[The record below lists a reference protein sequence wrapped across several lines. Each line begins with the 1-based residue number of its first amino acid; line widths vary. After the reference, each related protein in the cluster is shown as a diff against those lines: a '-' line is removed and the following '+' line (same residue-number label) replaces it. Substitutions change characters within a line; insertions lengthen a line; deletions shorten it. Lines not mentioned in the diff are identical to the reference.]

1 MALEPRIRLGPYEI
15 LSPLGAG
22 GMGEVYQ
29 ARDTR
34 LERTVAVK
42 VLPSQLTSSAAA
54 RERFHREARAVAAL
68 QHPNICTIYDVG
80 ETDDHQHY
88 IVMELLDGETL
99 HQRLSHG
106 PIDIAQIV
114 DLGIGLADALDAAH
128 SHALIHRDIKPANIF
143 LTTRGPKIL
152 DFGLAKSVAPAAMAS
167 LQPTL
172 PGGAMLTDPG
182 STVGTVAYMSPEQL
196 RGEELDGRSDLF
208 SLGLV
213 LYEMATGRPAF
224 TGATSAVISAAI
236 LHQSPMP
243 ARQLRPD
250 LPAPLEQIIMK
261 MLEKDRD
268 IRCQTASELR
278 ADLKR
283 VKRDLDRSDHSN
295 RSNRSSVFGPLIV
308 APSTSVPSN
317 APLASSSDS
326 QILAALVKRHRGIVA
341 LTAVILLVA
350 VAGVLYTTMGTV
362 AEQERETST
371 ASLDNLEVVQLTT
384 SGSAERP
391 AISPDGRYV
400 AYIQREA
407 NAASLWIRQTATGS
421 NVQIVPPEAGI
432 NLLGATV
439 TPDGSFVDFVRNQPG
454 QPGSSLWRAP
464 FLGGTPRRLI
474 DDVSSPP
481 DWSPDGQR
489 LVFVRMN
496 ATNGMDSLV
505 VTGRDGADE
514 RVLATRRRPALFYN
528 GNRAGNP
535 SVRPAWSP
543 DGRTIALYGAVAGGS
558 EGVTQQQMI
567 FVDVATGAER
577 VVSLAAVGGEP
588 QGLAWLDG
596 ESLLANHS
604 AQGGAPEQLWRLSF
618 TDGRLSRLTN
628 DLNSYFGLSV
638 GPDRTT
644 LVTMR
649 SETRASIWV
658 GDGAAANGADVVA
671 PAPFSGRAT
680 LASVAWV
687 GEDLLYAS
695 TASGRAIVARLHVG
709 LGMPEELVS
718 NALEGRGTPDGRTV
732 VYRATEADREGLW
745 KVNADGRQPE
755 LLVPGQVRNPL
766 VLPNGRFVAFL
777 SSRRGALSPWIVSI
791 DGGEPVQVTTT
802 FAAEGTLDVSPD
814 SKTIVFAS
822 RDDQGRSITAVC
834 DLPACTSGRSLPVLV
849 GRRRWT
855 PDGRAIAYYDLATR
869 NIWIQSLEG
878 STPRQLTHFTD
889 GREIADFAWSHDGKR
904 LAISRVSTN
913 NDIVLFRGLR

>member
-1 MALEPRIRLGPYEI
+1 MRAGTRLGPYEI
-15 LSPLGAG
+15 VAAIGSG
-22 GMGEVYQ
+22 GMGEIYK
-29 ARDTR
+29 ARDKRLARDVALKLLAAHSTDSTR
-34 LERTVAVK
+34 
-42 VLPSQLTSSAAA
+42 A
-54 RERFHREARAVAAL
+54 RERFTREAQAVAAL

-106 PIDIAQIV
+106 PIAIAQIV

-128 SHALIHRDIKPANIF
+128 GHALIHRDIKPANIF

-172 PGGAMLTDPG
+172 PAGAMLTDPG

-278 ADLKR
+278 ADLRR
-283 VKRDLDRSDHSN
+283 VKRDFDRSDHSN
-295 RSNRSSVFGPLIV
+295 RSDRSSVFEPLLV

-317 APLASSSDS
+317 APPASSSDS

-341 LTAVILLVA
+341 LAAVILLVV

-407 NAASLWIRQTATGS
+407 NAASLWIRQTATAS
-421 NVQIVPPEAGI
+421 NVQIVPPEAGV

-489 LVFVRMN
+489 LVFVRMD

-505 VTGRDGADE
+505 VTGQDGAGE

-543 DGRTIALYGAVAGGS
+543 DGRTIALYGAVSGGS

-577 VVSLAAVGGEP
+577 VVPLAAVGGEP

-604 AQGGAPEQLWRLSF
+604 TQGGAPEQLWRLSF

-658 GDGAAANGADVVA
+658 GDGAAADGADVVA

-680 LASVAWV
+680 LATVAWV

-695 TASGRAIVARLHVG
+695 TASGRAIIARLRVG

-755 LLVPGQVRNPL
+755 QLVPGQVRSPL
-766 VLPNGRFVAFL
+766 VSPNGRFVVFL
-777 SSRRGALSPWIVSI
+777 SIRRGALSPWIVSI
-791 DGGEPVQVTTT
+791 DGGELVQVTTT
-802 FAAEGTLDVSPD
+802 FAGESSLDISPD
-814 SKTIVFAS
+814 SKTIAFNS
-822 RDDQGRSITAVC
+822 RDDQGRPITAVC
-834 DLPACTSGRSLPVLV
+834 DLPACTSRRSLPVLP
-849 GRRRWT
+849 GRLRWT
-855 PDGRAIAYYDLATR
+855 PDGRGIAYNDLATR
-869 NIWIQSLEG
+869 NIWIQSLDG
-878 STPRQLTHFTD
+878 SAPRQLTHFTD
-889 GREIADFAWSHDGKR
+889 DRQIADFAWSHDGKR
-904 LAISRVSTN
+904 LAISRVSTS

>member
-1 MALEPRIRLGPYEI
+1 MALEPGTRLGPYEI
-15 LSPLGAG
+15 LSPLGTG
-22 GMGEVYQ
+22 GMGEVYR

-34 LERTVAVK
+34 LDRTVAAK
-42 VLPSQLTSSAAA
+42 VLPSQFTASVAA
-54 RERFHREARAVAAL
+54 RERFQREARAVAAL

-80 ETDDHQHY
+80 ETDDHQHF

-99 HQRLSHG
+99 HQRLSRG
-106 PIDIAQIV
+106 PIDIAQLI
-114 DLGIGLADALDAAH
+114 DLGIALADALDAAH
-128 SHALIHRDIKPANIF
+128 VHALIHRDIKPANIV

-152 DFGLAKSVAPAAMAS
+152 DFGLAKRVAPAAMAS

-172 PGGAMLTDPG
+172 SAAPILTDPG

-243 ARQLRPD
+243 PRQLRPD
-250 LPAPLEQIIMK
+250 LPAPLEQIIVK

-283 VKRDLDRSDHSN
+283 VKRDLDRSD
-295 RSNRSSVFGPLIV
+295 RSNRSDRSSVFEPLV
-308 APSTSVPSN
+308 VTPSTSVPAN
-317 APLASSSDS
+317 APPASSSDS
-326 QILAALVKRHRGIVA
+326 QVLAALVTRHRGIVA
-341 LTAVILLVA
+341 LAAVVLLVVVAAVI
-350 VAGVLYTTMGTV
+350 YTTMQRV
-362 AEQERETST
+362 AELEPETST
-371 ASLDNLEVVQLTT
+371 ASLDTLEVVQLTT
-384 SGSAERP
+384 SGNAERP

-407 NAASLWIRQTATGS
+407 NGASLWIRQTATAS

-432 NLLGATV
+432 NLFGATV
-439 TPDGSFVDFVRNQPG
+439 TPDGSFVDFARVQPG
-454 QPGSSLWRAP
+454 QPTGSLWRAP

-474 DDVSSPP
+474 DRVSSPP

-489 LVFVRMN
+489 LAFVRTD
-496 ATNGMDSLV
+496 AANGTDSLV
-505 VTGRDGADE
+505 VTGPDGAGE
-514 RVLATRRRPALFYN
+514 RVLATRRRPAVFYN
-528 GNRAGNP
+528 GNRIGNP

-543 DGRTIALYGAVAGGS
+543 DGRTIALYGAVSGS
-558 EGVTQQQMI
+558 EGATQQQMI

-577 VVSLAAVGGEP
+577 VVSLAALGGEP
-588 QGLAWLDG
+588 QGLAWLDS

-604 AQGGAPEQLWRLSF
+604 AQGGAPEQLWRLSSR
-618 TDGRLSRLTN
+618 DGRLSRLTN
-628 DLNSYFGLSV
+628 DLNSYFGVSV
-638 GPDRTT
+638 SRDRTT

-649 SETRASIWV
+649 SDTRAGIWV
-658 GDGAAANGADVVA
+658 GDGAAADGADVVA
-671 PAPFSGRAT
+671 PAPFSGRTALAT
-680 LASVAWV
+680 VAWV

-695 TASGRAIVARLHVG
+695 TASGRAIIVRLRAG

-718 NALEGRGTPDGRTV
+718 NALEGRGTSDGRTV
-732 VYRATEADREGLW
+732 VYSASEADREGLW

-755 LLVPGQVRNPL
+755 QLVPGQVRSPL
-766 VLPNGRFVAFL
+766 VSPNGRFVVFL
-777 SSRRGALSPWIVSI
+777 SIRRGALSPWIVPI

-802 FAAEGTLDVSPD
+802 FAGEASLDISPD
-814 SKTIVFAS
+814 SKTIVFNS

-834 DLPACTSGRSLPVLV
+834 DLPACTSRRSLPVLP

-855 PDGRAIAYYDLATR
+855 PDGRGIAYYDLATR
-869 NIWIQSLEG
+869 NIWIQPLDG
-878 STPRQLTHFTD
+878 STPRQLTHFAD
-889 GREIADFAWSHDGKR
+889 DREIADFAWSHDGKR
-904 LAISRVSTN
+904 LAISRVAVS
-913 NDIVLFRGLR
+913 NDIVLFRGLK